1 MGIIYSYI
9 NQINNKQ
16 YIGQTVN
23 PNQRKSAHKS
33 DAFNEKSSEYNSPL
47 HRAFRKYGY
56 ENFDYE
62 ILAQTDDIDALNLL
76 EEFFID
82 KFNTRIPNGYNIE
95 IGGKNCIKSP
105 MPLEE
110 KEKRIWDKAKLTE
123 QEVIELRL
131 AFKNKQ
137 SPKKIYEELYKN
149 RLHYQ
154 SFMNIWTGKRYSLIM
169 PEVFETTEK
178 HTKLNEEIVKII
190 RKDREETKMS
200 YEKLAKKYGVS
211 KATISDIVNFRTWKN
226 VQ

>member
-1 MGIIYSYI
+1 MGIIYSNT

-16 YIGQTVN
+16 YIGQTIN
-23 PNQRKSAHKS
+23 PSQRKNAHKS
-33 DAFNEKSSEYNSPL
+33 EAFNEKSHDYDSPL

-82 KFNTRIPNGYNIE
+82 KFNTKVPNGYNIE
-95 IGGKNCIKSP
+95 IGGKNCFKPP
-105 MPLEE
+105 MSLEE
-110 KEKRIWDKAKLTE
+110 REKLTWQKGKLTE
-123 QEVIELRL
+123 QEIIDLRL
-131 AFKNKQ
+131 AYKNKQ
-137 SPKKIYEELYKN
+137 SPKKIYEEFYKDKM
-149 RLHYQ
+149 HYQ

-169 PEVFETTEK
+169 PEVFEETK
-178 HTKLNEEIVKII
+178 RHTKLNEEIVRTI
-190 RKDREETKMS
+190 RKDRAEMQMS

-211 KATISDIVNFRTWKN
+211 KGTIADIINFRTWKE